1 MNIIRKDPCYLSHE
15 VWRALWV
22 IAKSRGK
29 RTDAQGY
36 EVLTTPDEVANDFLL
51 ELIKEKY
58 PQILEHQRQA
68 AKLEANLIKTLEP
81 KE

>member
-1 MNIIRKDPCYLSHE
+1 MNIRKEPTYLSSE
-15 VWRALWV
+15 IWRALWV

-36 EVLTTPDEVANDFLL
+36 EVLTTPDEVADDFLR

-58 PQILEHQRQA
+58 PQILEHQKQV
-68 AKLEANLIKTLEP
+68 AKLESALIKTLEP

>member
-1 MNIIRKDPCYLSHE
+1 MNLRRDPTYLSSE

-36 EVLTTPDEVANDFLL
+36 EVLTTPDEVADDFLR

-58 PQILEHQRQA
+58 PQILEYQKQVT
-68 AKLEANLIKTLEP
+68 KLEKALIETIGDKQ
-81 KE
+81 